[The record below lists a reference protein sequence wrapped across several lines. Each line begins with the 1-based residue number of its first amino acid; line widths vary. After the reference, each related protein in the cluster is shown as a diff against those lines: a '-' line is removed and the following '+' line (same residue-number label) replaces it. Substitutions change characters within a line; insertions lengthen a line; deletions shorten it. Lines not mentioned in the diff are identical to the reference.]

1 MEDNVM
7 VNDAVQEA
15 VKKGYYFVHNRANVK
30 SQRQE
35 NQKNQNKKKKSREYY
50 RNLSEDETIKK
61 MNYVNNRNKNMMQ
74 ANREKNI

>member
-35 NQKNQNKKKKSREYY
+35 NQKNQKKKK
-50 RNLSEDETIKK
+50 NLENIIEIFQKKKQLKKLTMKKIAIK
-61 MNYVNNRNKNMMQ
+61 
-74 ANREKNI
+74 I

>member
-7 VNDAVQEA
+7 VNHAVQEA

-35 NQKNQNKKKKSREYY
+35 NQKNQNKKKISKILQKSFR
-50 RNLSEDETIKK
+50 R
-61 MNYVNNRNKNMMQ
+61 
-74 ANREKNI
+74 